1 MKWIKRLR
9 LTYSNGMNDKT
20 TTKKNELIGSKF
32 LPLKS
37 KCPRS
42 SRNKLVKTNVISGKK
57 A

>member
-1 MKWIKRLR
+1 
-9 LTYSNGMNDKT
+9 MNDKT

-32 LPLKS
+32 LPLKR